1 MITVKKMV
9 KGVRSMNF
17 HESADRDFS
26 IQFCEYNYSNPDYDQ
41 IYRPNGSGDYLFLLF
56 KTPMKVYLDKKLS
69 ISKENACILYAPG
82 YEQYYKAVHRFRN
95 SYLHFSCK
103 ADLKKQYRIPLNTVF
118 YPGNCE
124 EIDACIRLLHKEHIA
139 NDLFSDEYE
148 YTLFQ
153 QLMITIARGLKSH
166 QIHGSGTE
174 GDNLYS
180 AFRKLRL
187 EMLTNYAKPWDT
199 TELCKKVSLEKSQF
213 YSCYQKFFQSTPHAD
228 LLQIRMDKAKN
239 LLTNEA
245 LTVQQIAQMCGFS
258 DFSHFSRYFR
268 KQAGCSPL
276 QWRRKMGEPH

>member
-1 MITVKKMV
+1 
-9 KGVRSMNF
+9 
-17 HESADRDFS
+17 
-26 IQFCEYNYSNPDYDQ
+26 
-41 IYRPNGSGDYLFLLF
+41 
-56 KTPMKVYLDKKLS
+56 
-69 ISKENACILYAPG
+69 
-82 YEQYYKAVHRFRN
+82 
-95 SYLHFSCK
+95 
-103 ADLKKQYRIPLNTVF
+103 
-118 YPGNCE
+118 
-124 EIDACIRLLHKEHIA
+124 
-139 NDLFSDEYE
+139 
-148 YTLFQ
+148 
-153 QLMITIARGLKSH
+153 MITIARGLKSH

-228 LLQIRMDKAKN
+228 LLQIRMDKSKN

-245 LTVQQIAQMCGFS
+245 MTVQQIALMCGFS

>member
-1 MITVKKMV
+1 MLPDM
-9 KGVRSMNF
+9 S
-17 HESADRDFS
+17 S
-26 IQFCEYNYSNPDYDQ
+26 IIRLFTD
-41 IYRPNGSGDYLFLLF
+41 SGTATF
-56 KTPMKVYLDKKLS
+56 
-69 ISKENACILYAPG
+69 I
-82 YEQYYKAVHRFRN
+82 
-95 SYLHFSCK
+95 FSCK
-103 ADLKKQYRIPLNTVF
+103 ADLKKQYGIPLNTVF

-174 GDNLYS
+174 GDSLYS

-187 EMLTNYAKPWDT
+187 EMLTNYAEPWDT

-268 KQAGCSPL
+268 KQVECSPL
-276 QWRRKMGEPH
+276 QWRRKIGEPY

>member
-1 MITVKKMV
+1 
-9 KGVRSMNF
+9 MNF

-69 ISKENACILYAPG
+69 ISGENACILYAPG
-82 YEQYYKAVHRFRN
+82 YEQHYKAVHRFRN

-103 ADLKKQYRIPLNTVF
+103 ADLKKQYGIPLNTVF

-174 GDNLYS
+174 GDSLYS

-187 EMLTNYAKPWDT
+187 EMLTNYAEPWDT
-199 TELCKKVSLEKSQF
+199 TELCKKVSLKKAS
-213 YSCYQKFFQSTPHAD
+213 SIPA
-228 LLQIRMDKAKN
+228 IRN
-239 LLTNEA
+239 
-245 LTVQQIAQMCGFS
+245 
-258 DFSHFSRYFR
+258 FSRVPLMQICFR
-268 KQAGCSPL
+268 FVWIRQRTC
-276 QWRRKMGEPH
+276 

>member
-1 MITVKKMV
+1 
-9 KGVRSMNF
+9 MNF
-17 HESADRDFS
+17 YEAADRDFS

-56 KTPMKVYLDKKLS
+56 KTPMKVYLDKRLS

-82 YEQYYKAVHRFRN
+82 YEQHYKAVHRFRN

-103 ADLKKQYRIPLNTVF
+103 ADLKKQYGIPLNTVF

-124 EIDACIRLLHKEHIA
+124 EIDACIRFLHKEHIA

-187 EMLTNYAKPWDT
+187 EMLTNYAK
-199 TELCKKVSLEKSQF
+199 
-213 YSCYQKFFQSTPHAD
+213 
-228 LLQIRMDKAKN
+228 
-239 LLTNEA
+239 
-245 LTVQQIAQMCGFS
+245 
-258 DFSHFSRYFR
+258 
-268 KQAGCSPL
+268 
-276 QWRRKMGEPH
+276 

>member
-1 MITVKKMV
+1 MV
-9 KGVRSMNF
+9 
-17 HESADRDFS
+17 
-26 IQFCEYNYSNPDYDQ
+26 
-41 IYRPNGSGDYLFLLF
+41 
-56 KTPMKVYLDKKLS
+56 
-69 ISKENACILYAPG
+69 APG
-82 YEQYYKAVHRFRN
+82 FNK
-95 SYLHFSCK
+95 
-103 ADLKKQYRIPLNTVF
+103 PL
-118 YPGNCE
+118 G
-124 EIDACIRLLHKEHIA
+124 
-139 NDLFSDEYE
+139 
-148 YTLFQ
+148 
-153 QLMITIARGLKSH
+153 GLKSP

-199 TELCKKVSLEKSQF
+199 TELCKTVSLEKSQF

>member
-1 MITVKKMV
+1 
-9 KGVRSMNF
+9 MNF

-199 TELCKKVSLEKSQF
+199 TKLCKTVSLEKAS
-213 YSCYQKFFQSTPHAD
+213 SIPA
-228 LLQIRMDKAKN
+228 IRN
-239 LLTNEA
+239 
-245 LTVQQIAQMCGFS
+245 
-258 DFSHFSRYFR
+258 FSRVPLMQICFR
-268 KQAGCSPL
+268 SVWIRQRTC
-276 QWRRKMGEPH
+276 

>member
-1 MITVKKMV
+1 
-9 KGVRSMNF
+9 MNF
-17 HESADRDFS
+17 HEAGDRDFS

-103 ADLKKQYRIPLNTVF
+103 ADLKKQYGIPLNTVF

-276 QWRRKMGEPH
+276 QWRRKMGESH

>member
-1 MITVKKMV
+1 
-9 KGVRSMNF
+9 MNF

-82 YEQYYKAVHRFRN
+82 YEQHYKAVHRFRN

-103 ADLKKQYRIPLNTVF
+103 ADLKKQYGIPLNTVF

-153 QLMITIARGLKSH
+153 HFESFGWKCSRTTLSH
-166 QIHGSGTE
+166 GTPQSFVKR
-174 GDNLYS
+174 S
-180 AFRKLRL
+180 A
-187 EMLTNYAKPWDT
+187 W
-199 TELCKKVSLEKSQF
+199 KKASSI
-213 YSCYQKFFQSTPHAD
+213 PA
-228 LLQIRMDKAKN
+228 IRN
-239 LLTNEA
+239 
-245 LTVQQIAQMCGFS
+245 
-258 DFSHFSRYFR
+258 FSRVPLMQICFR
-268 KQAGCSPL
+268 FVWIRQRTC
-276 QWRRKMGEPH
+276 

>member
-1 MITVKKMV
+1 
-9 KGVRSMNF
+9 MNF

-103 ADLKKQYRIPLNTVF
+103 ADLKKQYGIPLNTVF

-174 GDNLYS
+174 GDSLYS

-187 EMLTNYAKPWDT
+187 EMLTNYAEPWNT
-199 TELCKKVSLEKSQF
+199 TELCKKVSLEKSLF
-213 YSCYQKFFQSTPHAD
+213 YYCYQKFFQSTPHAD

-276 QWRRKMGEPH
+276 QWRRKMGESH

>member
-1 MITVKKMV
+1 
-9 KGVRSMNF
+9 MNF
-17 HESADRDFS
+17 YEAADRDFS

-41 IYRPNGSGDYLFLLF
+41 IYRPNGSG
-56 KTPMKVYLDKKLS
+56 
-69 ISKENACILYAPG
+69 
-82 YEQYYKAVHRFRN
+82 
-95 SYLHFSCK
+95 
-103 ADLKKQYRIPLNTVF
+103 
-118 YPGNCE
+118 
-124 EIDACIRLLHKEHIA
+124 
-139 NDLFSDEYE
+139 
-148 YTLFQ
+148 
-153 QLMITIARGLKSH
+153 
-166 QIHGSGTE
+166 TE

-187 EMLTNYAKPWDT
+187 EMLTNYAKSWDT
-199 TELCKKVSLEKSQF
+199 TELCKTVSLEKSQF

-276 QWRRKMGEPH
+276 QWRRKMGERH